1 MVDLTNFQEFN
12 FKEGVPYIS
21 VTNNGITFNR
31 SVVVKMGYPEH
42 VRLLIDSAECLI
54 ALQRSEDTSSNAV
67 PFYKERKN
75 GVLSVRWNAKDLIN
89 TISRITEWN
98 LKQQSYR
105 VNGDYYPEQ
114 GLMLFDL
121 KEATELK

>member
-21 VTNNGITFNR
+21 VTNKGITFNR
-31 SVVVKMGYPEH
+31 SVVVKMG
-42 VRLLIDSAECLI
+42 
-54 ALQRSEDTSSNAV
+54 
-67 PFYKERKN
+67 
-75 GVLSVRWNAKDLIN
+75 
-89 TISRITEWN
+89 
-98 LKQQSYR
+98 
-105 VNGDYYPEQ
+105 YPEQ